1 MRTIN
6 MLDAKTNLSKLVQQ
20 VESGEE
26 AEIVIARNGRPV
38 AKLTAVGAATRPPR
52 RLGLLAGKYPS
63 FTQEEFDATN
73 DEIARMFGIEP

>member
-1 MRTIN
+1 

-38 AKLTAVGAATRPPR
+38 AKLTAVSPRPKQR
-52 RLGLLAGKYPS
+52 RPLGFLAGRYPS
-63 FTQEEFDATN
+63 FTLEEFNASDA
-73 DEIARMFGIEP
+73 EIARLFGVEP